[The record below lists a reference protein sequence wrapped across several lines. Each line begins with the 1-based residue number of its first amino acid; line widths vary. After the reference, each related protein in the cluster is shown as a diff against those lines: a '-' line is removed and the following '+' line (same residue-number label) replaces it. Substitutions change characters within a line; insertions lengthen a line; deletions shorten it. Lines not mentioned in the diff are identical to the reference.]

1 MCMRERKERE
11 IVEEVDIKVRVTNI
25 EVIERRGFE
34 LGCHEAREVE
44 SDVIKFLLKSMKI
57 K

>member
-25 EVIERRGFE
+25 EVIARRGFE
-34 LGCHEAREVE
+34 IGCHEAREVE
-44 SDVIKFLLKSMKI
+44 NDVIKFLLKSMKI

>member
-11 IVEEVDIKVRVTNI
+11 IVEKIDINVRVTNN
-25 EVIERRGFE
+25 EVILRRGFE
-34 LGCHEAREVE
+34 IGCREAREVG
-44 SDVIKFLLKSMKI
+44 SDVIKFLLKSVKI